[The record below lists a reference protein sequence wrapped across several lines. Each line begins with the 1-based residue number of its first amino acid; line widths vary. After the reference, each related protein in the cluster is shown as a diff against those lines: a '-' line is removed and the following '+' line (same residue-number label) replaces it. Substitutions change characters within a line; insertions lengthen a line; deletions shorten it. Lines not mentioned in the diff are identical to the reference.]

1 MMADRKRSGP
11 DTQFCNLREG
21 SGLTNLAPRQS
32 VASMPFEWARAI
44 FEISVVRILTLGVL
58 LALAPL
64 SLTARAAGSSGIDW
78 GVKVGSTGIGVE
90 AALPLSYDY
99 RLTGRLGVNYLDHYS
114 FTRSTTYV
122 NYDLSASLRTFD
134 VLLDWHPGANG
145 FTLTAGA
152 IYNDNRVD
160 GIGTLNRSATFGFE
174 GRTYSTAQ
182 IGRLVGRI
190 DFPTMAPY
198 LGIGWNPAHE
208 RDRGW
213 HFSSDLGVMFQGS
226 PRTTLGIGGCTL
238 PGNGCSLVAAF
249 LTPTITAE
257 ARRLDAELKN
267 YRYFPVARIG
277 LNYRF

>member
-1 MMADRKRSGP
+1 MTDRKRAAP
-11 DTQFCNLREG
+11 DARFCNLREG
-21 SGLTNLAPRQS
+21 SGLINRVLKQS
-32 VASMPFEWARAI
+32 IPCTSFAGAI
-44 FEISVVRILTLGVL
+44 ANHDFPVVRPAIMAGF
-58 LALAPL
+58 LALATL
-64 SLTARAAGSSGIDW
+64 SLTAVAAGPTGIDW
-78 GVKVGSTGIGVE
+78 GGNLGSTGMGMQVG
-90 AALPLSYDY
+90 LPLSYAY
-99 RLTGRLGVNYLDHYS
+99 RLTGRIGVNYLDHYS

-134 VLLDWHPGANG
+134 VLLDWHPAQNG
-145 FTLTAGA
+145 FTLTAGT
-152 IYNDNRVD
+152 IYNDNRID
-160 GIGTLNRSATFGFE
+160 GVGTLNRSATFGFE

-182 IGRLVGRI
+182 IGRLIGRI
-190 DFPTMAPY
+190 DFPKVAPY

-213 HFSSDLGVMFQGS
+213 HFSSDLGVMYQGS

-267 YRYFPVARIG
+267 YRFFPVARIG